1 MSKKK
6 GAKGNYGYVKAER
19 KKRLLITLLLFAI
32 PLLIFF
38 SGLIYNGTRNNILT
52 VVAILGCL
60 PACKSTVGAIMIWLV
75 KPMKESDYRAI
86 AAQAGNLTMAY
97 ELLFTTYEKNTFVD
111 ALAICG
117 NQLVGYSSR
126 LEKGSQD
133 IEKHLT
139 NMMRNDGFALQVK
152 IIPKLEVYL
161 ERLAFL
167 EKNQEAIGAGVRH
180 TPRNEEA
187 GISREEQI
195 REQLLTIAL

>member
-167 EKNQEAIGAGVRH
+167 EKNQEAIRAGVRH

-187 GISREEQI
+187 RISREEQI

>member
-86 AAQAGNLTMAY
+86 SAQAGNLTMAY

-167 EKNQEAIGAGVRH
+167 EKNQEAIRAGVRH

>member
-1 MSKKK
+1 
-6 GAKGNYGYVKAER
+6 
-19 KKRLLITLLLFAI
+19 
-32 PLLIFF
+32 
-38 SGLIYNGTRNNILT
+38 
-52 VVAILGCL
+52 
-60 PACKSTVGAIMIWLV
+60 
-75 KPMKESDYRAI
+75 
-86 AAQAGNLTMAY
+86 MAY

-167 EKNQEAIGAGVRH
+167 EKNQEAIRAGVRH
-180 TPRNEEA
+180 TPRDEEA

>member
-167 EKNQEAIGAGVRH
+167 EKNQEAIRAGVRH

-187 GISREEQI
+187 GISREEQV

>member
-52 VVAILGCL
+52 VVAILCCL

-86 AAQAGNLTMAY
+86 SAQAGNLTMAY

-167 EKNQEAIGAGVRH
+167 EKNQEAIRAGVRH

-195 REQLLTIAL
+195 REQLLTIAS

>member
-1 MSKKK
+1 MSQKK

-167 EKNQEAIGAGVRH
+167 EKNQEAIRAGVRH

>member
-167 EKNQEAIGAGVRH
+167 EKNQEAIRAGVRH

>member
-52 VVAILGCL
+52 VVAIVGCL

-86 AAQAGNLTMAY
+86 SAQAGNLTMAY

-167 EKNQEAIGAGVRH
+167 EKNQEAIRAGVRH

-195 REQLLTIAL
+195 REQLLTIAS

>member
-167 EKNQEAIGAGVRH
+167 EKNQEAIRAGVRH
-180 TPRNEEA
+180 TPRDEEA

>member
-38 SGLIYNGTRNNILT
+38 SGVIYNGTRNNILT

-167 EKNQEAIGAGVRH
+167 EKNQEAIRAGVRH

>member
-167 EKNQEAIGAGVRH
+167 EKNQEAIRAGVRR

>member
-75 KPMKESDYRAI
+75 KPMKELDYRAI

-167 EKNQEAIGAGVRH
+167 EKNQEAIRAGVRH

>member
-6 GAKGNYGYVKAER
+6 GAKGNYGYVKVER

-167 EKNQEAIGAGVRH
+167 EKNQEAIRAGVRH